1 MPLSDLVRNL
11 NNHHAKTA
19 PDFASKTPFVATE
32 GRVFANFA
40 GIRLESNFIPVV
52 ETATGQS
59 HGHAGTLRAFSLASG
74 LPLLPESVFVLPT
87 DDAEFVYLDRLVRT
101 LHALNYLIH
110 RKPGNLLLPVHSRHI
125 ASVASDH
132 GLAFEEILRPCGL
145 VPDPI
150 TLEIEIDGLEDT
162 AHLKRAIRSYQ
173 ARGYGIALSR
183 FGRGHPDIGLL
194 RELNPDIVK
203 FDRQLLASSLPLE
216 RLIEAVH
223 QLGARVLVE
232 GIDTVALRRGAA
244 AQYIDLIQAQPP
256 LRRLIHAGT
265 SAGATFA
272 AGDTAARNAA

>member
-19 PDFASKTPFVATE
+19 PDFAPKTPFVATE

-52 ETATGQS
+52 ETASGQS
-59 HGHAGTLRAFSLASG
+59 HGHAGVLRAFSLTSG
-74 LPLLPESVFVLPT
+74 VPLLPESVFVLPT
-87 DDAEFVYLDRLVRT
+87 DDSEFVYLDRLVRT

-110 RKPGNLLLPVHSRHI
+110 RTPGNLLLPVHSRHI
-125 ASVASDH
+125 ASVVSDH

-162 AHLKRAIRSYQ
+162 AHLKRAVRSYQ

-183 FGRGHPDIGLL
+183 FGRGAPDLGLL

-203 FDRQLLASSLPLE
+203 FDRQLLASHDALE
-216 RLIEAVH
+216 RVVDAVH
-223 QLGARVLVE
+223 RLGARVLVD
-232 GIDTVALRRGAA
+232 GLDTAALQRGVA
-244 AQYIDLIQAQPP
+244 AQHIDLIQAQAPQ
-256 LRRLIHAGT
+256 RRLIHAATADGARHP
-265 SAGATFA
+265 AG
-272 AGDTAARNAA
+272 GDPTRNAA